1 MYIYVDTRKITAT
14 FTAEIACN
22 EERKKKLARK
32 NNKNR
37 PTTESIEANDVG

>member
-14 FTAEIACN
+14 FTAEIAWN
-22 EERKKKLARK
+22 EERKKLARK